1 MLGLCMSL
9 TARWFFLHD
18 VGFLDESA
26 GYLASVHSS
35 EREIYGR
42 HWPYGLG
49 LLMINIS
56 HFARA
61 DIGNG
66 SHLV

>member
-49 LLMINIS
+49 FLMITFHTSRVPIS
-56 HFARA
+56 AMGHT
-61 DIGNG
+61 
-66 SHLV
+66 